1 MEEDEG
7 VEKRDLFWRLL
18 DFPWPGVAGDAVARM
33 FVLKTGTGLAE
44 EFSVEVVEEE
54 VLSAVLDLAECFLM
68 VSVSAAKVSALVVFL
83 AGTSAE
89 LELEEESEEGDLLT
103 GLGAGIGG
111 LPARG
116 PVGRSITR
124 SGVWLEVL

>member
-1 MEEDEG
+1 MQ
-7 VEKRDLFWRLL
+7 
-18 DFPWPGVAGDAVARM
+18 AGDAVARM

-44 EFSVEVVEEE
+44 VLEEE
-54 VLSAVLDLAECFLM
+54 EEEALSAVEDLCECFLM

-89 LELEEESEEGDLLT
+89 LELEEESEDGDLLT
-103 GLGAGIGG
+103 GLGAGMGG
-111 LPARG
+111 LAARG

>member
-1 MEEDEG
+1 
-7 VEKRDLFWRLL
+7 
-18 DFPWPGVAGDAVARM
+18 VARM
-33 FVLKTGTGLAE
+33 FVLKTGTGLADG
-44 EFSVEVVEEE
+44 FSGEVEELE
-54 VLSAVLDLAECFLM
+54 EEALSAVLDLCECFLM

-89 LELEEESEEGDLLT
+89 LELEEEESEEGDLLT
-103 GLGAGIGG
+103 GLGAGMGG

>member
-1 MEEDEG
+1 M
-7 VEKRDLFWRLL
+7 
-18 DFPWPGVAGDAVARM
+18 ARM

-44 EFSVEVVEEE
+44 GFSGEVEDVEEE
-54 VLSAVLDLAECFLM
+54 ALSAVLDLTECFLM

>member
-1 MEEDEG
+1 M
-7 VEKRDLFWRLL
+7 
-18 DFPWPGVAGDAVARM
+18 ARM
-33 FVLKTGTGLAE
+33 VVLKTGTGLAE
-44 EFSVEVVEEE
+44 GFSGEVEEE